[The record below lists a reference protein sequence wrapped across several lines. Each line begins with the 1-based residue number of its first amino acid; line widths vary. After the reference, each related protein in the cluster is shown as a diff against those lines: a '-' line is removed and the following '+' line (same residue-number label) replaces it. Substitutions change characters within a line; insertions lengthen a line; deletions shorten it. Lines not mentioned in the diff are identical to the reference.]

1 LIYKLAVSDGYG
13 KLPHTTTSLLLGIA
27 PMCQCSDFWFS
38 CMVIEFVPAE
48 NIGFTCLSSAGKRL
62 YVRAAEERRGCL
74 DDRDGGGRDAGKE
87 VNGG

>member
-1 LIYKLAVSDGYG
+1 
-13 KLPHTTTSLLLGIA
+13 
-27 PMCQCSDFWFS
+27 
-38 CMVIEFVPAE
+38 MVIEFAPAE

-87 VNGG
+87 VNGGR